1 MKSPSV
7 GYPDR
12 LTTARP
18 HARAGRRRYVR
29 AVTDSTAPTALPGT
43 HPRRKRRPGFVWELI
58 GCAQHGHALVGS
70 RSVSLD
76 PADPHLAREMQGIR
90 WHRCLRCDAWLP
102 VAPPAA
108 PERDGLPTREE
119 IELPLRGRPLRDR
132 YVLRIIAIDRA
143 AHFLLLVL
151 VVAGLLLLAVNRT
164 RYQAD
169 VARLIND
176 FQAGAGGPQ
185 ADTGHG
191 LLGEFRK
198 LTDLSTTRVYQLAVA
213 AAVYAILEGA
223 EAFGL
228 WWGRRWAEYLT
239 FVGTI
244 ALLPLE
250 IYELSNKVSVLKL
263 FTLVLNLAV
272 ACYLLWAKRLFGV
285 RGGGA
290 HELAQKEY
298 DSGWAAVERLSP
310 EAFAGAGLGFRAPYS
325 EVVEHHA
332 AED

>member
-1 MKSPSV
+1 
-7 GYPDR
+7 
-12 LTTARP
+12 
-18 HARAGRRRYVR
+18 
-29 AVTDSTAPTALPGT
+29 VTDSTVPKALPGT

-58 GCAQHGHALVGS
+58 GCAQHGHALVGT
-70 RSVSLD
+70 RSATLD

-102 VAPPAA
+102 VAPPTA
-108 PERDGLPTREE
+108 PERDELPSRDE

-132 YVLRIIAIDRA
+132 YVLRVIAVDRA
-143 AHFLLLVL
+143 LHFFLLVL
-151 VVAGLLLLAVNRT
+151 VVVGLLLLAVHRS

-169 VARLIND
+169 VTRLIND
-176 FQAGAGGPQ
+176 FQAGTGGPQ
-185 ADTGHG
+185 GDTGHG

-198 LTDLSTTRVYQLAVA
+198 LTDISTTHLYEGA
-213 AAVYAILEGA
+213 AAAAAYAILEGA
-223 EAFGL
+223 EALGL

-239 FVGTI
+239 FLGTI

-263 FTLVLNLAV
+263 FTLVLNLAI
-272 ACYLLWAKRLFGV
+272 AFYLLWAKRLFGL

-290 HELAQKEY
+290 HELAVKEY

-310 EAFAGAGLGFRAPYS
+310 EAFATADSGFRDPYS
-325 EVVEHHA
+325 EVVEHRA
-332 AED
+332 GES

>member
-1 MKSPSV
+1 
-7 GYPDR
+7 
-12 LTTARP
+12 
-18 HARAGRRRYVR
+18 
-29 AVTDSTAPTALPGT
+29 VTESAAPKALPGT

-58 GCAQHGHALVGS
+58 GCAQHGHALVGT
-70 RSVSLD
+70 RAASLE
-76 PADPHLAREMQGIR
+76 PADPHLAREMAGIR

-102 VAPPAA
+102 VAPPVEV
-108 PERDGLPTREE
+108 ERAQLPTRDE

-132 YVLRIIAIDRA
+132 YVLRLIAIDRA
-143 AHFLLLVL
+143 LHFLLLVL
-151 VVAGLLLLAVNRT
+151 VVLGLLLLAVNRT

-169 VARLIND
+169 VTRLIND

-185 ADTGHG
+185 GDTGHG

-198 LTDLSTTRVYQLAVA
+198 LTDLSTSRVYELA
-213 AAVYAILEGA
+213 AAAAAYAVLEGA

-239 FVGTI
+239 FLGTI
-244 ALLPLE
+244 VLLPLE
-250 IYELSNKVSVLKL
+250 IYELSNKVSVLKV

-272 ACYLLWAKRLFGV
+272 AGYLLWAKRLFGV

-310 EAFAGAGLGFRAPYS
+310 EEFAGADSGFRATYS

-332 AED
+332 GED